1 MFLIFHVS
9 QSPVIRRVLFH
20 IIMKEESATVTLTIT
35 TALSNF
41 IFLNHPHIL
50 HVTIYL
56 LLFPPADACRALMAL
71 DARSQ

>member
-9 QSPVIRRVLFH
+9 LSPVIRRVLFH
-20 IIMKEESATVTLTIT
+20 IIMKEESAAGTLTIT

-71 DARSQ
+71 DAHSQ